1 VQEKK
6 SSTPPPSLRN
16 ARAVASLGMGG
27 EAQNSS
33 NLKAI
38 SEMKSQPGNSASDSS
53 TGLSMS
59 LPGKLNVL
67 SKVNC

>member
-1 VQEKK
+1 
-6 SSTPPPSLRN
+6 
-16 ARAVASLGMGG
+16 MGG